1 MAIAVVVVLLVIGTV
16 IFHFASP
23 WWFTQI
29 ASNWDTIDLTID
41 ITFWVTGAVFIAVN
55 LFLAYCVVKFRYSPD
70 RRAHYEPENKKLEFW
85 LTVITSV
92 GVVAMLA
99 PGLIVW
105 ADFVRV
111 PDGSASF
118 EAVGRQWQW
127 QFRFPGKDGIL
138 GKVDP
143 TQVTANN
150 PFGMIEDDPAGQDDV
165 LIDSSVVHLPIN
177 QPVTA
182 LLRSQD
188 VLHDFAVPQ
197 FRVKMDLVPGLVT
210 YVWFEP
216 TRTGTFEILCEE
228 LCGIAH
234 HTMRG
239 KVVVDTQEDF
249 DKWLA
254 GYPTYAETLAIPA
267 GDPGIGQGQYAV
279 CIACHGTQGEGMQEL
294 NAPKLA
300 GQSEWYLRKQLE
312 NYKNGVRGT
321 HEKDIYGQQMRPMA
335 MTLVDDAAISNVI
348 AYIQTLPD
356 DPAPTTISGDVERGE
371 HLYRNCASCHGKNG
385 EGVWSVAAPRQAGMS
400 DWYLAAQLQNFKD
413 GLRGGHPE
421 DGYGWQMA
429 LMAEILRDEQAI
441 NDVVAYI
448 NTLEPQQVAQG
459 SEETSV
465 AMTRRND

>member
-29 ASNWDTIDLTID
+29 ASNWGAIDLTID

-55 LFLAYCVVKFRYSPD
+55 LFLAYCVYKFRYSPD
-70 RRAHYEPENKKLEFW
+70 RRAHYDPENKKLEFW
-85 LTVITSV
+85 LTVITAV

-127 QFRFPGKDGIL
+127 QYRFPGKDGVL
-138 GKVDP
+138 GKVDA
-143 TQVTANN
+143 TLVSADN
-150 PFGMIEDDPAGQDDV
+150 PFGMIAEDPAGHDDV
-165 LIDSSVVHLPIN
+165 LIDSNVVHLPID

-188 VLHDFAVPQ
+188 VLHDFAVPE
-197 FRVKMDLVPGLVT
+197 FRVKMDLVPGLVS

-216 TRTGTFEILCEE
+216 SRTGTFEILCEE
-228 LCGIAH
+228 FCGIAH
-234 HTMRG
+234 HAMRG
-239 KVVVDTQEDF
+239 KVVVDTREDF
-249 DKWLA
+249 ESWLA
-254 GYPTYAETLAIPA
+254 GYPTFAETLATPA
-267 GDPGIGQGQYAV
+267 GDAAVGRGQYAV
-279 CIACHGTQGEGMQEL
+279 CVACHGAEGEGIQTL

-300 GQSEWYLRKQLE
+300 GQSDWYLRKQLE
-312 NYKNGVRGT
+312 NYKSGVRGT
-321 HEKDIYGQQMRPMA
+321 HENDIYGQQMRPMA
-335 MTLVDDAAISNVI
+335 MTLIDDAAISNVI

-356 DPAPTTISGDVERGE
+356 APAPTTISGDVARGE
-371 HLYRNCASCHGKNG
+371 HLYRNCSSCHGKQG
-385 EGVWSVAAPRQAGMS
+385 EGIWSVAAPRQAGMS
-400 DWYLAAQLQNFKD
+400 DWYLAQQLQNFKD
-413 GLRGGHPE
+413 GIRGAHPD
-421 DGYGWQMA
+421 DGYGWQMG
-429 LMAEILRDEQAI
+429 LMADILRDEQAI

-448 NTLEPQQVAQG
+448 NTLEIEDKTTVSMDA
-459 SEETSV
+459 SA
-465 AMTRRND
+465 AMTRRD

>member
-1 MAIAVVVVLLVIGTV
+1 MAIAVVIVLLVIGSV

-23 WWFTQI
+23 WWFTEI
-29 ASNWDTIDLTID
+29 ASNWGAIDLTIN
-41 ITFWVTGAVFIAVN
+41 ITFWITGIVFVLVN
-55 LFLAYCVVKFRYSPD
+55 SFLAYCVIKFRYSPD
-70 RRAHYEPENKKLEFW
+70 RRAHYEPENKKLEMW
-85 LTVITSV
+85 LTAITTI

-111 PDGSASF
+111 PDNSASF

-127 QFRFPGKDGIL
+127 QFRFPGEDGIL
-138 GKVDP
+138 GHVDAKRI
-143 TQVTANN
+143 TADN
-150 PFGMIEDDPAGQDDV
+150 PFGMIEDHPAGQDDV
-165 LIDSSVVHLPIN
+165 LINSNIVHLPLN

-197 FRVKMDLVPGLVT
+197 FRVKMDLVPGLVS

-239 KVVVDTQEDF
+239 KVVIDTQEDF
-249 DKWLA
+249 DQWLA
-254 GYPTYAETLAIPA
+254 GYPTYAETLAAPA
-267 GDPGIGQGQYAV
+267 GDAAAGQGQFAV
-279 CIACHGTQGEGMQEL
+279 CIACHGAQGEGMQQL

-312 NYKNGVRGT
+312 NYKAGIRGT
-321 HEKDIYGQQMRPMA
+321 HADDIFGQQMRPMA
-335 MTLVDDAAISNVI
+335 MTLADDAAMNNVI

-356 DPAPTTISGDVERGE
+356 NPAPTTISGDTERGE
-371 HLYRNCASCHGKNG
+371 HLYRNCAACHGQQG
-385 EGVWSVAAPRQAGMS
+385 QGIWSVNAPRQAGMS

-413 GLRGGHPE
+413 GIRGGHPE
-421 DGYGWQMA
+421 DGFGWQMG
-429 LMAEILRDEQAI
+429 LMADILRDEQAI

-448 NTLEPQQVAQG
+448 NTLQPESVAQR
-459 SEETSV
+459 EINTSV
-465 AMTRRND
+465 AMSD